1 MCIPWGTYSD
11 KLLRSMRCV
20 YSLRYLLRQ
29 VIEKY
34 ALCVFLEVLTQTSYW
49 EVCSVCIPWGTYSD
63 KLLRSMRCVYS
74 LRYLLGQVVEKYA
87 LCVFLE
93 VLTWA
98 GCWEVCAVRIPWGT
112 YLGRLLRSM
121 RCAYSLR
128 YLLGQVVEKY
138 ALCVFLEVLTWA
150 GCWEVCAVRIPWGTY
165 LGRLLRSVRCAYSL
179 RYLLGQVV
187 EKYAVCVFLE
197 VLTWAGCWEVCAV
210 RIPWGTYLGRLLRSM
225 RCAYSL
231 RYLLGQVVEKY
242 ALCVFLE
249 VLTWAG
255 CWEVCAV
262 CIPWGTYLGRLLRS
276 MRCAYSLRYLL
287 GQVVEKYALC
297 VFLEVLTWAG
307 CWEVCA
313 VRIPW
318 GIYLGRLLRSMRC
331 AYSLRYLLGQVV
343 EKYALC
349 VFLEVFTWAGCWEVC
364 AVRIPWG
371 TYLGRLLRSMRCA
384 YSLRYLLGQVV
395 EKYALCVFLEVF
407 TWAGCWEVCAVR
419 IPWGTYLGRLLR
431 SVRCAYSLRHL
442 LGQVVEKC
450 ALCVFLEALTW
461 AGCWEVCA
469 VRIPWGTYLGRLLRS
484 MRCAY
489 SLRHL
494 LGQVVEKYALCV
506 FLEALT
512 WAGCWE
518 VCAVRIPWGIY
529 LGRLLRSM
537 RCAYSLSYLLGQV
550 VEKYALCVF
559 LEVFT
564 WAGCWEVCAVR
575 IPWGIY
581 LGRLLRSMRCAYS
594 LRYLLGQVVEKY
606 ALCVFLE
613 ALTWAGCW
621 EVCAVRIPWGTY
633 LGRLLRS
640 VRCAYSLRYL
650 LGQVVEKCALC
661 VFLEVLTWAGC
672 WEVCAVRIPW
682 GTYLG
687 RLLRSM
693 RCAYSLRHLLG
704 QVVEKYALC
713 VFLEALTW
721 AGCWEVCAVRIPWGT
736 YSGRLLRSMRCAYS
750 LRYLLGQVVEKYAL
764 CVFLEVLTRAGC
776 WEVCAVRIPWGTYS
790 GRLLRSMRCAYSLRH
805 LLGQVVEKY
814 ALCVFLEALTRAGC
828 WEVCAVRIPWGT
840 YSGRLLRSMRCAY
853 SLRYLLGQV
862 VEKYAL
868 CVFLQ
873 ALTWAGF
880 WEVCAVRIPWGTYLG
895 RLLRSVRCAYS
906 LRHLLGQVV
915 EKCALCVFLEV
926 LTWAGCWEVC
936 AVRIPWGTYLGR
948 LLRSVRCAYSLRY
961 LLGQVVE
968 KYAQVVEKC
977 ALCIFLEVLTWA
989 GCWEVCAVRIPWGT
1003 YLGRLLR
1010 SVRCA
1015 YSLRYLLGQVVE
1027 KCALCVF
1034 LEVLTWAGCWEVCAV
1049 RIPWGTYLGRL
1060 LRRMRC
1066 AYSLRYLLGQVVEKY
1081 ALCVFL
1087 EVFTW
1092 AGCWEVCAVRI
1103 PWGIYLGRLLRS
1115 VRCAYSLR
1123 YLLGQVV
1130 EKYALCVFLEA
1141 LTRAGCWEV
1150 CAVRIPW
1157 GTYSGRLLRNMRCAY
1172 SLRYLLGQVVEKYAL
1187 CVFLEVL
1194 TWAGCW
1200 EVCAVRIPW
1209 GTYLGRLLRS
1219 MRCAYSLRY
1228 LLGQVV
1234 EKYALCVFLEVLTW
1248 AGYWEVCAMR
1258 IPWGTYLGRL
1268 LRSMRCAY
1276 SLRYFWKV
1284 CVRSIMGCPVLSW
1297 EHCTM
1302 HFL

>member
-49 EVCSVCIPWGTYSD
+49 EVCAVCIPWGTYLD
-63 KLLRSMRCVYS
+63 RLLRSMRCAYSLRYLLGQVVEKYALCVFLEVLTWAGCWEVCAVRIPWGTYLGRSVRCAYSLRLLRSVRCAYSLRYLLGQVVEKWEVCAVRIPWGTYLGRLLRSVRCAYSLRYLLGQVVEKCALCVFLEVLTWAGSVRCAYSLRYLRAGCWEVRMRCVRIPWGTYLGRLLRSMCAVRIPWGTYLGYWEVCACIPYLLGQVVEKYALCVFLEVLTWAGCWEVCAVRIPWGTYLGRLLRSMRCAYSLRYLLGQVVEKCALCVFLEVLTWAGCWEVCAVRIPWGTYLGRLLRSMRCAYS

-150 GCWEVCAVRIPWGTY
+150 GCWEVCAVR
-165 LGRLLRSVRCAYSL
+165 
-179 RYLLGQVV
+179 
-187 EKYAVCVFLE
+187 
-197 VLTWAGCWEVCAV
+197 
-210 RIPWGTYLGRLLRSM
+210 
-225 RCAYSL
+225 
-231 RYLLGQVVEKY
+231 
-242 ALCVFLE
+242 
-249 VLTWAG
+249 
-255 CWEVCAV
+255 
-262 CIPWGTYLGRLLRS
+262 IPWGTYLGRLLRS

-371 TYLGRLLRSMRCA
+371 TYLGRLLRSM
-384 YSLRYLLGQVV
+384 
-395 EKYALCVFLEVF
+395 
-407 TWAGCWEVCAVR
+407 
-419 IPWGTYLGRLLR
+419 
-431 SVRCAYSLRHL
+431 RCAYSLRHL

-613 ALTWAGCW
+613 
-621 EVCAVRIPWGTY
+621 
-633 LGRLLRS
+633 
-640 VRCAYSLRYL
+640 
-650 LGQVVEKCALC
+650 
-661 VFLEVLTWAGC
+661 VLT
-672 WEVCAVRIPW
+672 
-682 GTYLG
+682 
-687 RLLRSM
+687 
-693 RCAYSLRHLLG
+693 
-704 QVVEKYALC
+704 
-713 VFLEALTW
+713 
-721 AGCWEVCAVRIPWGT
+721 
-736 YSGRLLRSMRCAYS
+736 
-750 LRYLLGQVVEKYAL
+750 
-764 CVFLEVLTRAGC
+764 
-776 WEVCAVRIPWGTYS
+776 
-790 GRLLRSMRCAYSLRH
+790 
-805 LLGQVVEKY
+805 
-814 ALCVFLEALTRAGC
+814 
-828 WEVCAVRIPWGT
+828 
-840 YSGRLLRSMRCAY
+840 
-853 SLRYLLGQV
+853 
-862 VEKYAL
+862 
-868 CVFLQ
+868 
-873 ALTWAGF
+873 
-880 WEVCAVRIPWGTYLG
+880 
-895 RLLRSVRCAYS
+895 
-906 LRHLLGQVV
+906 
-915 EKCALCVFLEV
+915 
-926 LTWAGCWEVC
+926 
-936 AVRIPWGTYLGR
+936 
-948 LLRSVRCAYSLRY
+948 
-961 LLGQVVE
+961 
-968 KYAQVVEKC
+968 
-977 ALCIFLEVLTWA
+977 
-989 GCWEVCAVRIPWGT
+989 
-1003 YLGRLLR
+1003 
-1010 SVRCA
+1010 
-1015 YSLRYLLGQVVE
+1015 
-1027 KCALCVF
+1027 
-1034 LEVLTWAGCWEVCAV
+1034 
-1049 RIPWGTYLGRL
+1049 
-1060 LRRMRC
+1060 
-1066 AYSLRYLLGQVVEKY
+1066 
-1081 ALCVFL
+1081 
-1087 EVFTW
+1087 
-1092 AGCWEVCAVRI
+1092 
-1103 PWGIYLGRLLRS
+1103 
-1115 VRCAYSLR
+1115 
-1123 YLLGQVV
+1123 
-1130 EKYALCVFLEA
+1130 
-1141 LTRAGCWEV
+1141 
-1150 CAVRIPW
+1150 
-1157 GTYSGRLLRNMRCAY
+1157 
-1172 SLRYLLGQVVEKYAL
+1172 
-1187 CVFLEVL
+1187 
-1194 TWAGCW
+1194 
-1200 EVCAVRIPW
+1200 
-1209 GTYLGRLLRS
+1209 
-1219 MRCAYSLRY
+1219 
-1228 LLGQVV
+1228 
-1234 EKYALCVFLEVLTW
+1234 
-1248 AGYWEVCAMR
+1248 
-1258 IPWGTYLGRL
+1258 
-1268 LRSMRCAY
+1268 
-1276 SLRYFWKV
+1276 
-1284 CVRSIMGCPVLSW
+1284 
-1297 EHCTM
+1297 
-1302 HFL
+1302 